1 MADYCDPDLMLITE
15 TKLDSSIFSS
25 ELLPKGYVVE
35 LRRDRNLNGGG
46 VMIVTK
52 DCYTI
57 TALLLQTTRQ
67 NETELVWATITL
79 KDHSKLVVGSFY
91 RPSNKGISPILEL
104 ESQLSEITDTFR
116 NNPKTTLILGCDFNA
131 GLIDWETGL
140 VHDDSPNRLL
150 KEKLIEVISEAGL
163 QQMQREPT
171 RGQNLLDL
179 FCCNKL
185 SLVKLCI
192 SIPCIS
198 DHSIVLADCD
208 LKATINKKQLRKVYQ
223 WSKAD
228 WKLIKEQTVIFAEQ
242 FLDSALTMTVKE
254 NYTVYIEYMEGILT
268 VNIPSKLSNS
278 RHNLPWIK
286 K

>member
-25 ELLPKGYVVE
+25 ELLPKGYVGE
-35 LRRDRNLNGGG
+35 FRRDCNLNGGG

-57 TALLLQTTRQ
+57 TDLVLQTTPR

-91 RPSNKGISPILEL
+91 RLPNKGVSPIL
-104 ESQLSEITDTFR
+104 D
-116 NNPKTTLILGCDFNA
+116 PKTTLILGCDFNA
-131 GLIDWETGL
+131 GGIDWENGL
-140 VHDDSPNRLL
+140 VPDDSPNRLL
-150 KEKLIEVISEAGL
+150 KEKLIEVISETGL

-179 FCCNKL
+179 FCCNKP
-185 SLVKLCI
+185 SLVKVCI
-192 SIPCIS
+192 SILGIS

-208 LKATINKKQLRKVYQ
+208 LKVTINKKPPRKVYQ

-228 WKLIKEQTVIFAEQ
+228 WQLVKEQ
-242 FLDSALTMTVKE
+242 FLL
-254 NYTVYIEYMEGILT
+254 NNFWL
-268 VNIPSKLSNS
+268 
-278 RHNLPWIK
+278 
-286 K
+286 